1 MAATRSAFRADAAF
15 SPSEARPC
23 LNTGTVNLARVPSV
37 TCWRR
42 SSLVSAPLLPL
53 GAAFAGD
60 VEVAGFFAF
69 FLDGDG
75 STSSPTADSKAA
87 RAVPARRFIA
97 PRLGTMREGGGK
109 ER

>member
-1 MAATRSAFRADAAF
+1 MAATRSAFRADAAL
-15 SPSEARPC
+15 SPSAARPC
-23 LNTGTVNLARVPSV
+23 FNTGTVSLARVPSV

-42 SSLVSAPLLPL
+42 SSLVNAPLLPL

-60 VEVAGFFAF
+60 VEAAGFFAF

-87 RAVPARRFIA
+87 WAAPARRFIA
-97 PRLGTMREGGGK
+97 LWLGTLRDGGGK